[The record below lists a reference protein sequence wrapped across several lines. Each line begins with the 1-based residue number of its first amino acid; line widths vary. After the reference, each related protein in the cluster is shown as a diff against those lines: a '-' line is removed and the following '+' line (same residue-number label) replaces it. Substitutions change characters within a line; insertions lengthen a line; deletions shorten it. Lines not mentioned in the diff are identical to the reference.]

1 MTAFLSPN
9 FSLEELT
16 CSQTASRRGL
26 DNTPPPEVL
35 EHLKG
40 TALRMEAVRDVL
52 GDGPIVVSSGYRSPA
67 VNAAVGGVA
76 NSAHCQGWAVDFICP
91 AFGDPFAICKAVAAS
106 LIEFDQVIQEG
117 TWVHISFA
125 PSMRRQCL
133 AKVGDGY
140 QPGIAA

>member
-1 MTAFLSPN
+1 MTTFLSPN
-9 FSLEELT
+9 FSLDELT

-26 DNTPPPEVL
+26 DNTPPPQVL
-35 EHLKG
+35 DNLKS
-40 TALRMEAVRDVL
+40 TALRMEAVRALL
-52 GDGPIVVSSGYRSPA
+52 GHPILVSSGYRSAA

-91 AFGDPFAICKAVAAS
+91 AFGEPFAICQAVAAS
-106 LIEFDQVIQEG
+106 KIEFDQCVQEG

-133 AKVGDGY
+133 TKVGEVY